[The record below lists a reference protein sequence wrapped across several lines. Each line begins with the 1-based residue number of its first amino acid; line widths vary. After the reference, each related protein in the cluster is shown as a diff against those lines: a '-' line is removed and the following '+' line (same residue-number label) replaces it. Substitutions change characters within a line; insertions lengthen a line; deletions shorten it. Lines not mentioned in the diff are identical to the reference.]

1 MGDSFV
7 EANKEANE
15 DSIAL
20 LGSKFNCCF
29 MITSDNMI
37 AVEKF
42 SVVESA
48 CEIQSTDASTNRKVD
63 ADFQSKDVFDLL
75 LKGKAFLNLLVID
88 LVSNI
93 AFVSTFTDQQEY
105 QL

>member
-1 MGDSFV
+1 MVNEADVANMVDSFV
-7 EANKEANE
+7 EAKE

-20 LGSKFNCCF
+20 LGGKFNCCF

-63 ADFQSKDVFDLL
+63 ADVELGLISFPILL
-75 LKGKAFLNLLVID
+75 SNLLS
-88 LVSNI
+88 L
-93 AFVSTFTDQQEY
+93 TDKNPNYSFHLQIVP
-105 QL
+105 